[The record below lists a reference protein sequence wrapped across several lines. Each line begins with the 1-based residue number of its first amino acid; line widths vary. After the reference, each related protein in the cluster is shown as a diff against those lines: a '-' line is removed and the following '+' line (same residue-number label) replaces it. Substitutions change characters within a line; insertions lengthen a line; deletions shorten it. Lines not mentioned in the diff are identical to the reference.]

1 MCSSDLIRQYTEAEV
16 IPYYD
21 PTVNEYVVRN
31 LVAEGVTTPYISFI
45 DDDAYPSTNWY
56 QNLLRNIRKGCDII
70 TGTCTAT
77 VGFLDRHI
85 MQLVP
90 T

>member
-1 MCSSDLIRQYTEAEV
+1 MRENTRGKYTTIVIPTLLRESIFKTMSYIRQYTEAEV

-45 DDDAYPSTNWY
+45 DDDAYP
-56 QNLLRNIRKGCDII
+56 RDRKS
-70 TGTCTAT
+70 
-77 VGFLDRHI
+77 V
-85 MQLVP
+85 V
-90 T
+90 

>member
-1 MCSSDLIRQYTEAEV
+1 MRENTRGKYTTIVIPTLLRESIFKTMSYIRQHTEAEV

-56 QNLLRNIRKGCDII
+56 QK
-70 TGTCTAT
+70 
-77 VGFLDRHI
+77 
-85 MQLVP
+85 LVEEY
-90 T
+90 